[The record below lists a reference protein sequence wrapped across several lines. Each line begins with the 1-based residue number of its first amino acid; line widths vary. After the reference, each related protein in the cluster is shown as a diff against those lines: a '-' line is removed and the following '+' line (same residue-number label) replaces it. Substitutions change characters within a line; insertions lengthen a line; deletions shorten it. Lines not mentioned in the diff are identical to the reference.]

1 MDSETC
7 IVPEWVEGVDVG
19 LGFGGRDV
27 THGFAIMDGKDVK
40 QATPKKSELP
50 GPNPGRSFPGKV
62 FAFRGTGK
70 SNGIELKT
78 KHYKFVS
85 ALNHRVPKYETTGAE
100 GLKAKEAYDE
110 FLCGLDLINQQEHI
124 GENTPKKHIG
134 DLLKW
139 ERQIRVRTN
148 AHTSRLFDTN
158 LRERQELLRTLLY
171 CVYTRTCTGAL
182 LPLLGI
188 TGITDSHIH
197 QYEDTYMQYG
207 DTVAPTPLESVLQGG
222 AAYRHTAGR
231 MHVQHVAHQ
240 GGYTGLPHSPPP
252 S

>member
-19 LGFGGRDV
+19 LGFV
-27 THGFAIMDGKDVK
+27 TGFADDAKDVK
-40 QATPKKSELP
+40 QATPEKLE
-50 GPNPGRSFPGKV
+50 GPNPGRSFPSKV

-85 ALNHRVPKYETTGAE
+85 ALNDRVPKYETTGAE

-110 FLCGLDLINQQEHI
+110 FLRGLDLINQQEYI

-134 DLLKW
+134 DLLQW

-171 CVYTRTCTGAL
+171 CVYTRTCTGAF
-182 LPLLGI
+182 LPLLVI
-188 TGITDSHIH
+188 TGNTDSHI
-197 QYEDTYMQYG
+197 
-207 DTVAPTPLESVLQGG
+207 
-222 AAYRHTAGR
+222 
-231 MHVQHVAHQ
+231 
-240 GGYTGLPHSPPP
+240 
-252 S
+252 